1 MDRYNLVAQFKFV
14 ADKATLGTIDR
25 ITDSLE
31 KLQSQVSRPS
41 PTFQVKGIEDVVKQ
55 TDKLSSSTTVATNA
69 VKKFSRKTAV
79 EQSKAVNSMSRSTQE
94 LRKEYTALS
103 SRMSA
108 IDFSDS
114 KQNFKAVRAEVNA
127 TIEGLSRLEAE
138 IKGVNAEERKLKSDI
153 GGKKAKL
160 TSRLDSRTKEEDM
173 FSKAGTATVVNELS
187 NATSAANAFIQSIGS
202 DAVQT
207 FADFDESM
215 AGVGA
220 ISRANAK
227 DLKDMRDLAAKMGAE
242 TQFTAKQA
250 ADAEQF
256 LAMAGFNVASVL
268 EALPATLSLAAAG
281 GLDLATSADIA
292 SNVLSAFNLKAGE
305 TAHVADV
312 LAITAATANT
322 SVAQLGEGFAYAAP
336 AAKAYGITMEE
347 LAGLFSAAG
356 NVGIQASSAGTAFRA
371 GLINLTSA
379 SKQGI
384 LSSMG
389 VEAVD
394 ATGKLNSTIN
404 ILGQLRDTLGTDAF
418 RAGGKGEGFAAEYQK
433 ILDESG
439 DISDAQVQALEA
451 KYQMNSVA
459 LDKLAKVF
467 GKTAISAWLGS
478 LSQFEIVQAQT
489 YRAMGSSVD
498 DGLMADQ
505 IRKQLGMD
513 EGTFKA
519 AMAEVKGDAYALV
532 TKYAKGDTSA
542 EKSDNAM
549 ATVQRSLLNLM
560 DESLAISE
568 HKEAFINE
576 ITRQIGTKFGVSQGD
591 FMAVVEQMGGYSE
604 AVQSYTHDLS
614 ATKDILRQ
622 SGVDLNKGSKGA
634 AALMQQVQNNN
645 LAGTFKELDS
655 ALEGLQIAVI
665 EPISGL
671 IRGIAKLLTFIAS
684 TLAHL
689 PGPIRTVI
697 STTALLTAGLIA
709 AAAAMGPLLAVWANY
724 RAGMAASRLVT
735 QQLQGTV
742 LSTANAMNFTQS
754 SLATAFDF
762 KETKSAFRVFQTR
775 AGAMFKTL
783 SQQALQ
789 FASIGRA
796 AMLSPFGLTTL
807 AIIGVYL
814 VLETLTKNFNF
825 LGSAMNL
832 VFGPFVYLGGFLL
845 GFVRSAIN
853 GVIDSLQKLFRVTV
867 GSPVQSV
874 MASFAE
880 GLASLARRF
889 KDGQDA
895 GEALFKAITDGI
907 SAAIQSVEML
917 GGAFISVASN
927 VGGAHLV
934 ALFQIIRNSLAN
946 LFGQFD
952 FSGVSTAF
960 AAIAAAAYW
969 LRDLLVSL
977 LNHGASDVVTAAWVR
992 ARDNIFGVFR
1002 FLSDQARKAG
1012 TAIAEGITGKLQ
1024 VAGLL
1029 LVGLMG
1035 SFSKEV
1041 VSFASVVIKTL
1052 TEAFSTVAKIV
1063 QPVFASAFRSLS
1075 GQAVQASRW
1084 ILAGIA
1090 QGLKTGLPAIWA
1102 KLAPVAEI
1110 VAPWIALVQGVIVG
1124 ALLGIGSAIP
1134 SFTIAF
1140 SSLVVFMGLAALYGR
1155 ILLASFTGISQI
1167 PAALGFDKLQEK
1179 INNAFPALKS
1189 FTSALQGA
1197 FSAESALE
1205 GFGSI
1210 GKAFRDLGTEITE
1223 GVFSSETRSAFI
1235 NSFKEIGSQMKV
1247 DLLPIFLDFAFLIVN
1262 HVKAAFVWLQNALGS
1277 YIQNFDLSSVFLMS
1291 AATVASSFATMFDFA
1306 RIDSLL
1312 KGNLQLVGFSDTVIE
1327 FSKTLHAGEISIAEL
1342 GAAIL
1347 EMKSLVFPI
1356 LASLPALAALAISTG
1371 FDKVIWNSL
1380 QNLQETFDLGF
1391 AKVRQFIVGTI
1402 KLFARMTNALS
1413 GEELIST
1420 ASLDLTLAK
1429 VNSVFDQLYAKLTE
1443 FFASTKGIR
1452 DRVANAIDISGLGV
1466 VFTRLQE
1473 QYKSFSDGFS
1483 DGFFGETIGGLGIFS
1498 DPEFFQKMLSV
1509 IFLLPVTKIFS
1520 GLKMLLEGEIGQLGV
1535 QVSRSFISLVL
1546 SFTGMLRKAFMF
1558 LGNLLFRL
1566 FDTAIKQGFIR
1577 AYATFR
1583 EYLLAKIIGLPADV
1597 IPGAKLGT
1605 EIVRFLL
1612 APIKKALGV
1621 VATGA
1626 GNAAEEIGVAAA
1638 QAARSGLEIFYT
1650 LIEKLFGPRVLAA
1663 VKVMVA
1669 YIEANVIGPMLK
1681 IFQSFEKMTMA
1692 ALEQS
1697 GLRGL
1702 ALTIAESFS
1711 ILLSA
1716 PGKFFGI
1723 ILKNLQAV
1731 GTFLRLLMNPMEF
1744 IRLFFLTKG
1753 FLPFTSVIGPLDVV
1767 ISSMNSLGLAII
1779 SNSAL
1784 ARKLSNFIASN
1795 LDFVGLKIMNM
1806 KNVSGGVVSQL
1817 IGALRLS
1824 KGWLRVIWKITEGL
1838 LGGVSAWAQLGL
1850 GILSVTFLIY
1860 GLAKAFDDAW
1870 FESRKIT
1877 VDEGSRWAS
1886 LIRVYNGA
1894 IGTLQEFRAS
1904 IVLVGDSLGA
1914 IFKIVRALMSTIP
1927 VILTLMATLYKIVF
1941 AISHGIAWGIDLV
1954 LRIPLIIV
1962 GAIGRVLTSITG
1974 LILSSIASIITK
1986 VVGDI
1991 LAIGDAWEMIMA
2003 QFILSADIPD
2013 NLIYEQAFP
2022 AVASLVSK
2030 IGLLIFSGIVGATA
2044 VALAGIAGAAVLPLT
2059 LLAST
2064 IVAGFIFGFAS
2075 VKKYALRAIADILS
2089 ILTVPISL
2097 VIGKENF
2104 DHLVQAA
2111 SIAVKVIAVPFQ
2123 ILAWIMLAPF
2133 KLVALIIGGIFNLL
2147 TKEGNAVGGII
2158 TKTVFTIGASVAYI
2172 TKIVADL
2179 VTSQKW
2185 LVNGFKSI
2193 LGAANSVFNA
2203 VYKFFIFLQT
2213 ANPFNSLVSS
2223 FDFLLKTIMVGILA
2237 IFAGIMVFGLIMRR
2251 PLDALRVFAG
2261 LMFKAFGLISSSPQ
2275 FLGGLFNGVLATVGL
2290 LIEKLEQIPALT
2302 NAVSTSRD
2310 AVQAGVSRVPLV
2322 GPAIQEQ
2329 LIGSESKAREA
2340 AARSRIEQ
2348 LRRLYNNQF
2357 EEAKKKASQAMTSGR
2372 YETEAQGFTE
2382 SSRNRIGWKTRNV
2395 TDAGTEAMRTAFA
2408 ARMNEG
2414 AAEGSIIGGFDTS
2427 FFGKLED
2434 LQSMAE
2440 KVGLTDLSDQQLG
2453 EIIGL
2458 EGVATPMEKAVEI
2471 FANATG
2477 LFYDSALGIS
2487 DTLRSVN
2494 GTPHPIEL
2502 EATALSALA
2511 DLVARNDPKGK
2522 DGLAYGEISEYA
2534 QIARESGRGVNLQA
2548 LTNRALQSVVAAQTG
2563 VRKPEYNPVY
2573 DRDTQRIFSMVAAG
2587 VTPSVGASE
2596 ETIGRVQAL
2605 RGAAKGL
2612 VEDPSGRKDKSGA
2625 QKNQGLL
2632 EALGL
2637 FALQENPNGK
2647 KVTKDQVR
2655 FMKKLAARL
2664 GVQIG
2669 KDEQGEDDYSELIP
2683 FARAF
2688 GKFINSPAGE
2698 KSGVR
2703 NTRGVD
2709 ELLSVFTKNSGI
2721 LKESNPELVYNIGTS
2736 KSETPNTDILVEALK
2751 NPGRYLADQFA
2762 DRNQAPMGSPIQGL
2776 DFESFTVEQIEE
2788 AIRAAIGNSPQ
2799 LKAIRGQAQPTDAYE
2814 LARQYQE
2821 KELAAQQGM
2830 LKPIEVLQSMLSAKA
2845 GGTASLLPS
2854 EFLDLIVAIK
2864 EQSSGSPGNL
2874 TPPDASSLNIETFI
2888 SPETIGIVSQIIKR
2902 AEFQESLP
2910 KGTVQETYNAMS
2922 KAVSDP
2928 DIRGRKDIINSFGE
2942 TLPELDGIIS
2952 EVRNI
2957 LGKDRDSELAV
2968 AGLMDGI
2975 ITAQKKFVT
2984 APTVQN
2990 FKLLKL
2996 SVGDLVAGLK
3006 DLGNEIDGG
3015 KSDGRISA
3023 DDAGILFG
3031 LIHRLE
3037 EDIAIQFVERIKGV
3051 TNPKFQIVKEQERK
3065 RAALAAPLI
3074 NLPELLD
3081 RDNSISSI
3089 QKIVNT
3095 MAAHLSDFVE
3105 AVDSNNGVKASH
3117 ILEDFLEKLAK
3128 MSQMSSKPGVLT
3140 PDSRLS
3146 PTQQLS
3152 AARREANP
3160 AIKISTEELLEEIRV
3175 SPQDAFVKFFVDS
3188 KAFKTE
3194 QAQGR
3199 VKGKG
3204 KEEANAMIARLAAL
3218 LKSGVSKSTEDNEIF
3233 SVAETDLTQVLPETY
3248 EQLET
3253 FGAALIDLVDEFA
3266 GLGPDKPDTA
3276 AYKLIKSLLPRSAV
3290 SESGSLEVR
3299 SEVDQLGAARSML
3312 ILLTSIREKLDGG
3325 VASIDQARLG
3335 RELKPGEGRRAQAER
3350 QAKLFE
3356 SMYVSSLDEAIS
3368 LVRDY
3373 SVGMGDDRGAISPKD
3388 AEVLVRGFIK
3398 GIIPYLNGISGVTS
3412 DLETF
3417 SGSIASTFGPRTTG
3431 SGERFSTH
3439 DRVRGLQRE
3448 NRTEQE
3454 RIYQRSNLFGDAVA
3468 KILARF
3474 NGVTENQDKPELMAA
3489 PSRVTPV
3496 SVGSTQFNAPEGF
3509 LTRGDLLSALGN
3521 VDKKR
3526 GVAQTEVDKKGFLE
3540 SQIIGLMG
3548 QTRSVNDRVAIK
3560 QDAIAS
3566 ALREGYIQALQ
3577 IAESSSDTDAQ
3588 AAAQSMADMIR
3599 DGFKSFG
3606 ESNVNSTSEV
3616 KKKDILQLIE
3626 KAGISDAFKHTGK
3639 TKQGVEISWT
3649 PEEIALAIAQIL
3661 TRRAGYNVEAE
3672 ARLANGERVS
3682 PKNREKDNLGIYSG
3696 ITAAE
3701 TTDGPDIFN
3710 LIDSQLDTVQ
3720 EGKFTLGIELSQAI
3734 KGLLL
3739 NVLPDKEIQGIVN
3752 QVKDIGTGLQRVQL
3766 KIKLPKEDEVGRFA
3780 AATELLAE
3788 KAGMLFG
3795 PNAEAKVREVS
3806 KDIEGASATF
3816 KEFVSGGYL
3825 EFIPLIAAKKRATER
3840 FYALQEQNVK
3850 AAIISTGMQSDQFEE
3865 AIRAGALKGQ
3875 SATPEIKIG
3884 LNKALMTLYAAKGDF
3899 EEQMEIMVAEG
3910 QLTADIRDRFVQ
3922 SVKDT
3927 LSLDDLSKLGTA
3939 DYYSGKVIQ
3948 VQEIAVG
3955 LGKTAVILFKGL
3967 YWSVKKGSAAV
3978 IALSGKEGE
3987 KGTYKFLQNASEII
4001 GQTAVHVS
4009 NKIFGGRKITQVL
4022 LRTSQAISEGFG
4034 VRIQAAS
4041 EALEASL
4048 QEYGPATSAAA
4059 REAAGSTALPLK
4071 ALALASKG
4079 IAKVSSFF
4087 AYTFDKMTTGMD
4099 RAVASFSL
4107 GYPLILSFFP
4117 GLVVA
4122 SLRLGNSVAKV
4133 FNQVISEISK
4143 ETELGP
4149 LERGVEL
4156 IKMGF
4161 GSFKGAIA
4169 NVFTKIS
4176 SFMTDATEGAENAG
4190 QQPSKWDRLRRGL
4203 AEATS
4208 SPLITRVRRMRGNLV
4223 RRFSRRPAAAPEQ
4236 ATSVDPS
4243 EYSRSIFHNSGE
4255 KLGKL
4260 GDLAVKPMKK
4270 AGEAILIGS
4279 LSVASLAASSLETAW
4294 DGLTEKLGNNVG
4306 EKIGTKIAEIKEKFS
4321 PVINGISNAIA
4332 NISTELTFA
4341 SLRIAVNF
4349 EEAFNEAKESFASTA
4364 SSIKATWSD
4373 LTGGL
4378 LYGASLIGGVL
4389 LAPFD
4394 EDVRSAILSAL
4405 GKIDEGM
4412 GFFWSGF
4419 KAKLGGLAT
4428 QALEKAPLIK
4438 AAFTASAQAVSGAWR
4453 KTADATVQGWG
4464 ELASS
4469 AEQKSAT
4476 IFFFW
4481 ADLKKVIGDL
4491 ADEALN
4497 KAPVIKFAFLTGAQ
4511 AVSNAWGRTQSIVSQ
4526 IWGGLVSFAGKIKTA
4541 IVNRLNHGAADVT
4554 ANAWVRTKGVVT
4566 GVFKSLVE
4574 KAKAAGAGL
4583 AGSMLYALARI
4594 GTGAKDTGI
4603 FVAKLLGAQIAKAIQ
4618 LGVESVQGYFA
4629 SVFLYI
4635 KVKSKEVALFAI
4647 KWLANKLKQIAIAAL
4662 KAIGKVVGAVLG
4674 YIARKAKEAAI
4685 YVIKWLAKK
4694 TVELTIAAFQALGKA
4709 ILVVLGYIAQ
4719 KAKEAAIFI
4728 IKWLAKKT
4736 LQLIL
4741 LPFKLMGKLLV
4752 NAFTWMAQSAAKSLF
4767 NLVFVAAQT
4776 LDRLIKV
4783 ASEVSA
4789 KIADWFARGSQK
4801 ASLYWT
4807 AAKARIVE
4815 AFNQT
4820 LQKAKEFGRNAAT
4833 WIAGGATK
4841 AVAAWT
4847 AFESTAT
4854 AALGGIS
4861 TKAKE
4866 TGSAITTWL
4875 GTEGVAKAT
4884 FAWSETKAIAT
4895 DTFGHVEVM
4904 AQKAGT
4910 ALVKWF
4916 GSKGIDVSSAA
4927 WKRHSAVVTN
4937 AFTRMVAKAKTS
4949 SEVVKQWWAT
4959 KGAGETSEAWIRVQ
4973 SVASGVF
4980 NTMSRRARIA
4990 ARRIQRGFKKTA
5002 GTVIGSFQGI
5012 GKAGFAIGSGLFG
5025 AGMAL
5030 DGAASS
5036 LSQVGFI
5043 SESSAE
5049 KISKISALLS
5059 TVGAIGAVL
5068 TPILSGIGSAL
5079 LALGGVVGTVIP
5091 YVITLMTGPFAPV
5104 IAVVG
5109 AVILVL
5115 ALLRNTIKSA
5125 FGIDVFAPFFS
5136 AFNAIKNFVVGAFTA
5151 AIKFAFGLLPASM
5164 QNAIFKVEAA
5174 WQGFI
5179 DRFGYKIAK
5188 ILRPAQQIGERIV
5201 GFLNHGAADVT
5212 SAAWERA
5219 RLFIIEQIFGLIPGA
5234 KLVANLVSGFF
5245 KKSSDNSEEH
5255 WSGVSGKIGNVFG
5268 GIAQTAKTLGGHLVE
5283 FLNHRAA
5290 DTVAAAWVRS
5300 HGTITGVFQSLRS
5313 NADQTGQNVAGSFN
5327 PLAKI
5332 FDLLKGASISTKS
5345 LWFIANGG
5353 MQSAAETLKKIV
5365 STAFAAFVALTPLQ
5379 LAMVGIGLIGGG
5391 IVLGLVL
5398 GLAGIRQAIAGVIA
5412 TLKGIGVFLSGL
5424 FNLVTAFIEGVV
5436 NSVRGLLTILGGIPA
5451 ALRGDFSQIVAG
5463 AQVVELALKDTASKA
5478 LSAFKVMGEGIQK
5491 IFSGVVQTVTGVVN
5505 SVVELGQK
5513 VKGAFTPGKKAIEPA
5528 APAQS
5533 AQTPIPS
5540 APVPAATQ
5548 PRKGIFSRLFGG
5560 RKANEPVPTEA
5571 LVPSPAATSTPA
5583 IPTAAPSSAA
5593 SAVTPSLPSAP
5604 APSTPIASGATAS
5617 SPVTQSQP
5625 SPARPAL
5632 PDFSALNGS
5641 WQEVQM
5647 LSMALSTFAP
5657 EIGEPVSAV
5666 IDMKNAFDVISDLA
5680 PGILNF
5686 IKPLFPVLISIGV
5699 ALKGVILTSLAPILG
5714 TIALIVAAGLA
5725 LFAMWKFNF
5734 LGLRTG
5740 IQSII
5745 NFFVLLKTAIVDE
5758 AVASVKYFFN
5768 QVRAY
5773 VGGIF
5778 DIFKGGI
5785 GVLVQPFV
5793 NAFKAIFEFIN
5804 KLLSGITLVGRRSRS
5819 TGGVIDAIVKL
5830 VLLPLKI
5837 ALSAIFAGIKFI
5849 LFPLKVLATGFA
5861 VFAGIVA
5868 PLITDVFGV
5877 IGNVITSVF
5886 ELIGTA
5892 LEPLWMMLKPLVNLF
5907 GLFGNKADGVGSSFD
5922 YLAFTFKVMFTPLR
5936 AVVFVLRVILAVVN
5950 VLIDTITFL
5959 LKLVIKVVQTPMKML
5974 LTISG
5979 FIRSVIVGAIK
5990 LVFGTVFSLFS
6001 FITSI
6006 PTKLVGLIGNA
6017 LGMLWSLIPAPL
6029 RMLLGGGGTG
6039 AGGAKPFDSNTGGEP
6054 QKLAKGGFV
6063 NGIGTSTGDR
6073 IPALL
6078 SNGEFVVNARSAQE
6092 YAPLLESLNSGA
6104 SDVRA
6109 VDAPMP
6115 MATAPI
6121 PQPSPAAVEW
6131 SSKRGGGATA
6141 VATAP
6146 PDCNVT
6152 INFNVQ
6158 NIVLSGGSTQKDAEE
6173 FVRNTEEEIRA
6184 VIRDELD
6191 ALYRYGK
6198 I

>member
-41 PTFQVKGIEDVVKQ
+41 PTFQVKGIEDVVRQ

-79 EQSKAVNSMSRSTQE
+79 EQSKAVDSMSRSTQE

-459 LDKLAKVF
+459 LDKLSKVF

-742 LSTANAMNFTQS
+742 LSTANAMSFTQS

-762 KETKSAFRVFQTR
+762 RETKSAFRVFQTK
-775 AGAMFKTL
+775 AGAMFKVL

-796 AMLSPFGLTTL
+796 AILSPFGLTTL

-853 GVIDSLQKLFRVTV
+853 GVIEVLQELFHVTV

-880 GLASLARRF
+880 GIAHLARRF
-889 KDGQDA
+889 KDGQSA
-895 GEALFKAITDGI
+895 GEAAFKAITDGV
-907 SAAIQSVEML
+907 SAAIQTARMFGGILLAMGSQM
-917 GGAFISVASN
+917 GGAYLFT
-927 VGGAHLV
+927 
-934 ALFQIIRNSLAN
+934 LFQNLGSSLNS

-952 FSGVSTAF
+952 FSGVTGAF
-960 AAIAAAAYW
+960 TAIAAGAYW

-992 ARDNIFGVFR
+992 ARDNIFGVFK
-1002 FLSDQARKAG
+1002 FLAAQAWRTG
-1012 TAIAEGITGKLQ
+1012 VAIVEGITGSLQ
-1024 VAGLL
+1024 IATSFLM
-1029 LVGLMG
+1029 GLMG
-1035 SFSKEV
+1035 SFLEEINPV
-1041 VSFASVVIKTL
+1041 ASIVKKAL
-1052 TEAFSTVAKIV
+1052 TGAFFTVAKAV
-1063 QPVFASAFRSLS
+1063 QPAFMTVFRLLS
-1075 GQAVQASRW
+1075 GQALQAARW
-1084 ILAGIA
+1084 ILAGIS
-1090 QGLKTGLPAIWA
+1090 QGLQVGLPTIWA
-1102 KLAPVAEI
+1102 DLAPTLAI
-1110 VAPWIALVQGVIVG
+1110 LAPWIALARGIIVG
-1124 ALLGIGSAIP
+1124 AFLGIGNAIP
-1134 SFTIAF
+1134 SFAIALTALTTF
-1140 SSLVVFMGLAALYGR
+1140 AFVLIKWGKLVLDLATR
-1155 ILLASFTGISQI
+1155 ITQI
-1167 PAALGFDKLQEK
+1167 PAALGFVDLQAQ
-1179 INNAFPALKS
+1179 INNAFPALAKFS
-1189 FTSALQGA
+1189 NLLAKA
-1197 FSAESALE
+1197 FSVDSVGL
-1205 GFGSI
+1205 
-1210 GKAFRDLGTEITE
+1210 KAIVAGGLKLAAVAVGTLGVDIWAGLT
-1223 GVFSSETRSAFI
+1223 SSESRSAFI
-1235 NSFKEIGSQMKV
+1235 DSMKGIWTRAV
-1247 DLLPIFLDFAFLIVN
+1247 ADFWPIISDFVFRIV
-1262 HVKAAFVWLQNALGS
+1262 S
-1277 YIQNFDLSSVFLMS
+1277 YIKSTFAWLKEALFGYFQNFDLSSIFLMS
-1291 AATVASSFATMFDFA
+1291 AATVAASFATMFDFT

-1312 KGNLQLVGFSDTVIE
+1312 KGNLQLSGFSDSVIT
-1327 FSKTLHAGEISIAEL
+1327 FSKSLSTGKISIAEL
-1342 GAAIL
+1342 ATAIL

-1356 LASLPALAALAISTG
+1356 LTSLPLLAAIAISTG
-1371 FDKVIWNSL
+1371 FDKVIWHSL

-1391 AKVRQFIVGTI
+1391 AKVRGFVTGTTS
-1402 KLFARMTNALS
+1402 LFVQMANTLS
-1413 GEELIST
+1413 GKELIST
-1420 ASLDLTLAK
+1420 ASLDSTLVK
-1429 VNSVFDQLYAKLTE
+1429 VNAVFDQLYINLTK

-1452 DRVANAIDISGLGV
+1452 DSIANAIDISGLGG

-1473 QYKSFSDGFS
+1473 QYKKFSEGFS
-1483 DGFFGETIGGLGIFS
+1483 NGFFGPTIEGMGIFS
-1498 DPEFFQKMLSV
+1498 DPKFFQEMLGF
-1509 IFLLPVTKIFS
+1509 IFLLPVTKIVE
-1520 GLKMLLEGEIGQLGV
+1520 GAKMLLEGEVGQLGAQV
-1535 QVSRSFISLVL
+1535 LRSLISIATSISGVVSRSFLAAL
-1546 SFTGMLRKAFMF
+1546 SF
-1558 LGNLLFRL
+1558 LGSIYE
-1566 FDTAIKQGFIR
+1566 TALVEGFAR

-1583 EYLLAKIIGLPADV
+1583 EYLLAKVIGLPADV
-1597 IPGAKLGT
+1597 IPGAKLT
-1605 EIVRFLL
+1605 SEIQRFLFT
-1612 APIKKALGV
+1612 PIGKALGQ
-1621 VATGA
+1621 VAVGA
-1626 GNAAEEIGVAAA
+1626 GGAAETVGVVVTKAVEKSLSGFYGLIERVFGPNAVTAIKATFAYIRSNIIGPATKIFGSIGQFAVAA
-1638 QAARSGLEIFYT
+1638 I
-1650 LIEKLFGPRVLAA
+1650 
-1663 VKVMVA
+1663 
-1669 YIEANVIGPMLK
+1669 
-1681 IFQSFEKMTMA
+1681 
-1692 ALEQS
+1692 EQS
-1697 GLRGL
+1697 GLKGVFL
-1702 ALTIAESFS
+1702 SLIEGISVF
-1711 ILLSA
+1711 ISA
-1716 PGKFFGI
+1716 PGKFFEI
-1723 ILKNLQAV
+1723 ILKNLRAV
-1731 GTFLRLLMNPMEF
+1731 GTVMRLLMNPMEF
-1744 IRLFFLTKG
+1744 MRLFFLTKG
-1753 FLPFTSVIGPLDVV
+1753 FLPFTSAIGPLDVIV
-1767 ISSMNSLGLAII
+1767 SSFNSLGLAII

-1784 ARKLSNFIASN
+1784 ARKLSNFLGSN
-1795 LDFVGLKIMNM
+1795 LDFVGLKIMNL

-1824 KGWLRVIWKITEGL
+1824 KGWLSVVWKLTEAL
-1838 LGGVSAWAQLGL
+1838 LGGLSAWAQIGL
-1850 GILSVTFLIY
+1850 GIVSVTFIIY

-1886 LIRVYNGA
+1886 VIGVYNSAVGA
-1894 IGTLQEFRAS
+1894 VQKFRGS
-1904 IVLVGDSLGA
+1904 IVLVGDSIGA
-1914 IFKIVRALMSTIP
+1914 AFRTVRAIMVAIP
-1927 VILTLMATLYKIVF
+1927 IVAGVAYKIVF
-1941 AISHGIAWGIDLV
+1941 GILHAIAWGFDLV
-1954 LRIPLIIV
+1954 LRIPLVIV
-1962 GAIGRVLTSITG
+1962 GAVGRAVTSIAAIIFSAIPSLFSRFKREIFELADVSEMYTG
-1974 LILSSIASIITK
+1974 MVNKSLSGITPKILIDKALPII
-1986 VVGDI
+1986 
-1991 LAIGDAWEMIMA
+1991 
-2003 QFILSADIPD
+2003 S
-2013 NLIYEQAFP
+2013 
-2022 AVASLVSK
+2022 SLVRE
-2030 IGLLIFSGIVGATA
+2030 IGLLIVSGIIGAAAIALTGITGFIAWPLALLASGIV
-2044 VALAGIAGAAVLPLT
+2044 AA
-2059 LLAST
+2059 
-2064 IVAGFIFGFAS
+2064 FMFGLGG
-2075 VKKYALRAIADILS
+2075 VKKYALQTFADILS
-2089 ILTVPISL
+2089 IVTVPIAL
-2097 VIGKENF
+2097 IIGEDNF
-2104 DHLVQAA
+2104 AKVVQVA
-2111 SIAVKVIAVPFQ
+2111 SITAKAIGAIFGG
-2123 ILAWIMLAPF
+2123 LGWIMLAPI
-2133 KLVALIIGGIFNLL
+2133 KAALWVVGMASKALGDLAGDYGETITQVVVLMLAGIGGIVKL
-2147 TKEGNAVGGII
+2147 TVEAVQ
-2158 TKTVFTIGASVAYI
+2158 A
-2172 TKIVADL
+2172 
-2179 VTSQKW
+2179 QKW
-2185 LVNGFKSI
+2185 LMWGFSGILDAGKS
-2193 LGAANSVFNA
+2193 AFNTI
-2203 VYKFFIFLQT
+2203 YSFFTFLQT
-2213 ANPFNSLVSS
+2213 ANPIDGLVSS
-2223 FDFLLKTIMVGILA
+2223 FEFLLKTIMIGILA
-2237 IFAGIMVFGLIMRR
+2237 IFALIISIGFVMRR

-2261 LMFKAFGLISSSPQ
+2261 LIFKVFGLISNSPQ
-2275 FLGGLFNGVLATVGL
+2275 LLGSLFNGVLAKVGM

-2302 NAVSTSRD
+2302 NAIAISRD

-2382 SSRNRIGWKTRNV
+2382 STRNKIGWKTRNV
-2395 TDAGTEAMRTAFA
+2395 TDAGTEAMRNAFS
-2408 ARMNEG
+2408 ARMSTG
-2414 AAEGSIIGGFDTS
+2414 AADGAIIEGFDTS
-2427 FFGKLED
+2427 FFGKLDD

-2440 KVGLTDLSDQQLG
+2440 KVGLTGLSDQQLG
-2453 EIIGL
+2453 EILGID
-2458 EGVATPMEKAVEI
+2458 GVMTPMEKAVEI

-2477 LFYDSALGIS
+2477 MFYDSSLGIS

-2494 GTPHPIEL
+2494 GTPHPIQL
-2502 EATALSALA
+2502 EATALNALA
-2511 DLVARNDPKGK
+2511 DLVARNDPRGK
-2522 DGLAYGEISEYA
+2522 DGLAYEEISEYA
-2534 QIARESGRGVNLQA
+2534 QIARESGRGVNLEA

-2563 VRKPEYNPVY
+2563 VRKPEYNPAY
-2573 DRDTQRIFSMVAAG
+2573 DKDTQRIFGMVAAG

-2596 ETIGRVQAL
+2596 EIVGQVQAL
-2605 RGAAKGL
+2605 RGTAKGL
-2612 VEDPSGRKDKSGA
+2612 VEDPSGRKDKNGA

-2637 FALQENPNGK
+2637 FALQENPNRK
-2647 KVTKDQVR
+2647 KITNDQIK

-2669 KDEQGEDDYSELIP
+2669 KNEQGEDDYSELIP

-2688 GKFINSPAGE
+2688 GKFINSPQGE

-2736 KSETPNTDILVEALK
+2736 KSETPNTDILVEALQ

-2762 DRNQAPMGSPIQGL
+2762 DRDQAPMGSPIQGL
-2776 DFESFTVEQIEE
+2776 GFESFTVEQIEE

-2814 LARQYQE
+2814 LARQYQI

-2830 LKPIEVLQSMLSAKA
+2830 LKPIEALQSMLSTKA

-2874 TPPDASSLNIETFI
+2874 TPPTSSSLKIETFI
-2888 SPETIGIVSQIIKR
+2888 SPDTITAIARIVQSD
-2902 AEFQESLP
+2902 EFQQSLP
-2910 KGTVQETYNAMS
+2910 KGTLKETYNAMN
-2922 KAVSDP
+2922 KALINN
-2928 DIRGRKDIINSFGE
+2928 DILGSEQIVESFGE
-2942 TLPELDGIIS
+2942 TFPELTAIIS
-2952 EVRNI
+2952 KIQSIV
-2957 LGKDRDSELAV
+2957 LKDRDSELSV
-2968 AGLMDGI
+2968 VGGMDEI
-2975 ITAQKKFVT
+2975 VTAQKKFVT

-2990 FKLLKL
+2990 FKSLEA
-2996 SVGDLVAGLK
+2996 SISNLVAELM
-3006 DLGNEIDGG
+3006 DLGIALDNGSSE
-3015 KSDGRISA
+3015 GRISGKDIA
-3023 DDAGILFG
+3023 ALSALSDS
-3031 LIHRLE
+3031 LE
-3037 EDIAIQFVERIKGV
+3037 EEITSQLNSKL
-3051 TNPKFQIVKEQERK
+3051 QIVAEQERK
-3065 RAALAAPLI
+3065 RAAIAAPLI
-3074 NLPELLD
+3074 NLPELSD
-3081 RDNSISSI
+3081 RDNSISGI
-3089 QKIVNT
+3089 KKIVHT

-3117 ILEDFLEKLAK
+3117 ILEEFLEKLAK
-3128 MSQMSSKPGVLT
+3128 MSQVSSKQVGLT
-3140 PDSRLS
+3140 PNPKLS
-3146 PTQQLS
+3146 PTQQIS
-3152 AARREANP
+3152 AAQRTANP

-3175 SPQDAFVKFFVDS
+3175 SPTDAFVKLFVDS
-3188 KAFKTE
+3188 KAFRSE
-3194 QAQGR
+3194 QAKGR
-3199 VKGKG
+3199 GKG
-3204 KEEANAMIARLAAL
+3204 QGKDEVNAMITQLAVL
-3218 LKSGVSKSTEDNEIF
+3218 LKSGIAKNTEDNAIF
-3233 SVAETDLTQVLPETY
+3233 NVAETDLTQVIPETY
-3248 EQLET
+3248 EQLEA
-3253 FGAALIDLVDEFA
+3253 FGAALIDLVDEFTA
-3266 GLGPDKPDTA
+3266 LGPDRANTA
-3276 AYKLIKSLLPRSAV
+3276 AYKLIKSLFPRSEV
-3290 SESGSLEVR
+3290 TDSGALEVR
-3299 SEVDQLGAARSML
+3299 NEGDQLGAARSML

-3373 SVGMGDDRGAISPKD
+3373 SVGMGDEYSAISPKD

-3398 GIIPYLNGISGVTS
+3398 GVIPYLNGISGVTS

-3431 SGERFSTH
+3431 SGERFSVD

-3448 NRTEQE
+3448 NRTGQE

-3474 NGVTENQDKPELMAA
+3474 NGVTENQDKAELMAA
-3489 PSRVTPV
+3489 PSRATPV
-3496 SVGSTQFNAPEGF
+3496 SVGSTQFNAPQGF

-3521 VDKKR
+3521 VDKRR
-3526 GVAQTEVDKKGFLE
+3526 GVAQTDVDKKGFLE
-3540 SQIIGLMG
+3540 SQISSLMG
-3548 QTRSVNDRVAIK
+3548 QPQGKDQREVIK
-3560 QDAIAS
+3560 QEAIAS

-3577 IAESSSDTDAQ
+3577 IAKSSSDTDVQ

-3606 ESNVNSTSEV
+3606 ESNVNSISEV
-3616 KKKDILQLIE
+3616 KKNDILQLIE
-3626 KAGISDAFKHTGK
+3626 KAGLSDAFTHTGK
-3639 TKQGVEISWT
+3639 TKEGIEISNA
-3649 PEEIALAIAQIL
+3649 PQDIALAIATIL
-3661 TRRAGYNVEAE
+3661 TRRAGYSADAE
-3672 ARLANGERVS
+3672 AKLANGERV
-3682 PKNREKDNLGIYSG
+3682 PPQKREKDNLGIYSR

-3710 LIDSQLDTVQ
+3710 LIDTHLDTVQ

-3739 NVLPDKEIQGIVN
+3739 NVLPDNEIQEIVN
-3752 QVKDIGTGLQRVQL
+3752 QIKDIGTGLQRVQL
-3766 KIKLPKEDEVGRFA
+3766 KIKLPKEDEIGRFA

-3788 KAGMLFG
+3788 KARMLFG
-3795 PNAEAKVREVS
+3795 PSAEAKVRDLS

-3816 KEFVSGGYL
+3816 TEFVSGGYL

-3865 AIRAGALKGQ
+3865 TIRAGALKGK

-3884 LNKALMTLYAAKGDF
+3884 LNKALQTLYSAKGDF
-3899 EEQMEIMVAEG
+3899 EEQMELMVTEG
-3910 QLTADIRDRFVQ
+3910 KLTADIRDRFVQ

-3927 LSLDDLSKLGTA
+3927 LSLDDLNKLGTA
-3939 DYYSGKVIQ
+3939 NYYSGGAIQ
-3948 VQEIAVG
+3948 AQEIARG
-3955 LGKTAVILFKGL
+3955 LGKTAVTLFKGL
-3967 YWSVKKGSAAV
+3967 YWSVKQGSAAV
-3978 IALSGKEGE
+3978 IAMSGKEGE
-3987 KGTYKFLQNASEII
+3987 KGAYEFLQNTSEIL

-4009 NKIFGGRKITQVL
+4009 NKIFGGRKITQML
-4022 LRTSQAISEGFG
+4022 LGASQAVSEGFE
-4034 VRIQAAS
+4034 VRIQAAN
-4041 EALEASL
+4041 EALEAALEASL

-4071 ALALASKG
+4071 ALALAAKG
-4079 IAKVSSFF
+4079 IAKVASVF
-4087 AYTFDKMTTGMD
+4087 ASLLDKVTNTAD
-4099 RAVASFSL
+4099 RAAASFSL
-4107 GYPLILSFFP
+4107 QWSGALNFIP
-4117 GLVVA
+4117 GVAVA
-4122 SLRLGNSVAKV
+4122 SLRFANFVVGG
-4133 FNQVISEISK
+4133 ISQMTAEIAK
-4143 ETELGP
+4143 ETNLSP
-4149 LERGVEL
+4149 LARGAEL

-4161 GSFKGAIA
+4161 GSFTGAMG
-4169 NVFTKIS
+4169 NVFAKIS
-4176 SFMTDATEGAENAG
+4176 DFMTDASESAENAAQG
-4190 QQPSKWDRLRRGL
+4190 PSKWKRLRRGL
-4203 AEATS
+4203 AEVTS
-4208 SPLITRVRRMRGNLV
+4208 SPLIARAKRMKE
-4223 RRFSRRPAAAPEQ
+4223 RFKEQLAGRPAAEPEQ
-4236 ATSVDPS
+4236 AGPAPIDPS
-4243 EYSRSIFHNSGE
+4243 EYSRSVFHNSGE
-4255 KLGKL
+4255 KLGNLVVSESLRIAYFLTGAFDKIQ
-4260 GDLAVKPMKK
+4260 DSF
-4270 AGEAILIGS
+4270 GS
-4279 LSVASLAASSLETAW
+4279 TASSIKSAW
-4294 DGLTEKLGNNVG
+4294 EGVTEKIGENIG
-4306 EKIGTKIAEIKEKFS
+4306 EKIGAKIVEMKEKFA
-4321 PVINGISNAIA
+4321 PVTSGISNAIA
-4332 NISTELTFA
+4332 NISNEITFA

-4349 EEAFNEAKESFASTA
+4349 EEAFNKAKESFASTA

-4378 LYGASLIGGVL
+4378 LYGASLVSGAL

-4394 EDVRSAILSAL
+4394 EDVRSAVLSAF

-4419 KAKLGGLAT
+4419 KTKLGGLAT
-4428 QALEKAPLIK
+4428 QALDKAPLIK

-4554 ANAWVRTKGVVT
+4554 ADAWLRTEGTVI
-4566 GVFKSLVE
+4566 GVFNELVDAAKGAGGAIAQQFKSAVASLAAHLVTSIQ
-4574 KAKAAGAGL
+4574 AAAAGMMV
-4583 AGSMLYALARI
+4583 SMSAFLTNLR
-4594 GTGAKDTGI
+4594 GQ
-4603 FVAKLLGAQIAKAIQ
+4603 VRQ
-4618 LGVESVQGYFA
+4618 A
-4629 SVFLYI
+4629 SVF
-4635 KVKSKEVALFAI
+4635 
-4647 KWLANKLKQIAIAAL
+4647 
-4662 KAIGKVVGAVLG
+4662 
-4674 YIARKAKEAAI
+4674 
-4685 YVIKWLAKK
+4685 VIKWLAKK
-4694 TVELTIAAFQALGKA
+4694 ALELTVAAFNALKNA
-4709 ILVVLGYIAQ
+4709 AVSSLIYIGN
-4719 KAKEAAIFI
+4719 KAKEAALFVV
-4728 IKWLAKKT
+4728 KWLAKKAIELT
-4736 LQLIL
+4736 VAAFSQL
-4741 LPFKLMGKLLV
+4741 KATVSGKLAEIAATATKVWDHLGTAALKASIKIGNWLEAAAQKATLAWNQAKLSITNSLSNFAKKAQTVGIASAIWLV
-4752 NAFTWMAQSAAKSLF
+4752 EGAIDAAEAWSVTSQSLVAGFNRISQQAKASGIMAFTWLTTKGIDQA
-4767 NLVFVAAQT
+4767 
-4776 LDRLIKV
+4776 
-4783 ASEVSA
+4783 VS
-4789 KIADWFARGSQK
+4789 
-4801 ASLYWT
+4801 
-4807 AAKARIVE
+4807 
-4815 AFNQT
+4815 
-4820 LQKAKEFGRNAAT
+4820 
-4833 WIAGGATK
+4833 
-4841 AVAAWT
+4841 AWT
-4847 AFESTAT
+4847 AFKLTAINT
-4854 AALGGIS
+4854 LGNVS

-4884 FAWSETKAIAT
+4884 FAWNETKAIAA

-4937 AFTRMVAKAKTS
+4937 AFTRMVAKAKAS

-5245 KKSSDNSEEH
+5245 KKSSDDSEEH
-5255 WSGVSGKIGNVFG
+5255 WSGVSGKVGNVFG
-5268 GIAQTAKTLGGHLVE
+5268 GIAETAKTLGGHLVE

-5290 DTVAAAWVRS
+5290 DTVAAAWIRS

-5332 FDLLKGASISTKS
+5332 FDLLKGASVSTKS

-5353 MQSAAETLKKIV
+5353 MQSVAETLKKIV

-5560 RKANEPVPTEA
+5560 RKANEPVLTDA
-5571 LVPSPAATSTPA
+5571 LVPSPATAMSTSA
-5583 IPTAAPSSAA
+5583 IPAAAPSSAA
-5593 SAVTPSLPSAP
+5593 SAVTPSVPATSPSATPSLPSAP

-5617 SPVTQSQP
+5617 SAVTQSQP

-5632 PDFSALNGS
+5632 PDFSALDGS
-5641 WQEVQM
+5641 WQKVEM
-5647 LSMALSTFAP
+5647 LSVALSTFAP
-5657 EIGEPVSAV
+5657 DIGEPVSAI

-5686 IKPLFPVLISIGV
+5686 IKPLFPFLISIGV

-5740 IQSII
+5740 VQSII

-5785 GVLVQPFV
+5785 GVLVQPFA

-5892 LEPLWMMLKPLVNLF
+5892 LEPLWMMLKPLVSLF
-5907 GLFGNKADGVGSSFD
+5907 GLFGNKAEGVGSSFD

-5936 AVVFVLRVILAVVN
+5936 AVVLVLRVILAVVN